1 MWAEFAQIFTSMQWY
16 VILLLC
22 VGVLFLFIEIFVPD
36 FGFFGIS
43 GLGSIAAGIVTHAVL
58 TKSIIQVIGLMLIFS
73 LVLIIIFLIFVR
85 SARFGLLGK
94 TPFVENKTAVPSD
107 YNKRSEFKA
116 LIGKVGVAITPLRPS
131 GKFMVDEK
139 AYDAIVQS
147 GELVENGEHV
157 RVVAVEGIKI
167 IVEREEV

>member
-1 MWAEFAQIFTSMQWY
+1 MWAEFTQIFTSMQWY
-16 VILLLC
+16 VIVLLC
-22 VGVLFLFIEIFVPD
+22 VGVLFMFIELFVPG

-73 LVLIIIFLIFVR
+73 LVLIIIFLLFVR

-94 TPFVENKTAVPSD
+94 TPLVEKKTAVAVD
-107 YNKRSEFKA
+107 YDKKSEFNN

-131 GKFMVDEK
+131 GKFMIEEK
-139 AYDAIVQS
+139 VYDGIAQS
-147 GELVENGEHV
+147 GELIEIDEYVKVIN
-157 RVVAVEGIKI
+157 VEGNKI
-167 IVEREEV
+167 IVEKTEV